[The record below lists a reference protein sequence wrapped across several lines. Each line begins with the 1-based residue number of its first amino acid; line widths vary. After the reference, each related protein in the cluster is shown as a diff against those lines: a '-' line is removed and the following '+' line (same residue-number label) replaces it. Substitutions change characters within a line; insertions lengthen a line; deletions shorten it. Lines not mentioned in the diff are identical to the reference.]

1 MFKNIINL
9 QPEPWVRLQEW
20 RKKLPHALLVKGPK
34 GIGKTELATVFAQSL
49 LCETPLPN
57 GQSCHTC
64 QACHW
69 FSQGN
74 HPDFRT
80 LSPKAL
86 QTTEADKEGS
96 GEKTKRSGQQI
107 TIDQV
112 RELDD
117 FFTVGTHR
125 QGLRIILI
133 SPAENLN
140 HNAANAILKV
150 LEEPPPS
157 TLFLMVSSE
166 ALRLLPTLRSR
177 CQALSVSFPPLPM
190 AIQMLE
196 SDGIANPEVWLA
208 LAGGAP
214 NRAMDLAKQLEG
226 DWLNALT
233 QALAAGDKLE
243 VIASATTL
251 EKPLKAVKGENPLP
265 LLVDCAQR
273 WLVDMNLAAHGLKT
287 RYYLQQ
293 HAKIAALTQKTSPE
307 RLVRL
312 YRQLVRLRRESEYP
326 LNIRLFLEQFFFN
339 YRALFTE

>member
-1 MFKNIINL
+1 MFKNTINL
-9 QPEPWVRLQEW
+9 HPEPWKRLQEW

-34 GIGKTELATVFAQSL
+34 GIGKTELATIFAQSL
-49 LCETPLPN
+49 LCETPLPD

-86 QTTEADKEGS
+86 QAAETDKEGAT
-96 GEKTKRSGQQI
+96 EKTKRSGQQI

-112 RELDD
+112 RELDE

-140 HNAANAILKV
+140 HNAANAVLKV

-166 ALRLLPTLRSR
+166 PLRLLPTLRSR
-177 CQALSVSFPPLPM
+177 CQALSINFPPPSM
-190 AIQMLE
+190 AEQILAAA
-196 SDGIANPEVWLA
+196 DIPNPEIWLA

-233 QALAAGDKLE
+233 QALGAGDKLE
-243 VIASATTL
+243 VIASATAL

-265 LLVDCAQR
+265 LLVDCTQR

-293 HAKIAALTQKTSPE
+293 HAKITALAQKTSPE

-312 YRQLVRLRRESEYP
+312 YRQLVKLRKESEYP
-326 LNIRLFLEQFFFN
+326 LNIRLFLEQLFFS